1 MSTPTTGREVY
12 EENGWSGCEGSAW
25 EHLSPATREGW
36 EFAARALTARS
47 NADVALLIAQEI
59 ESERDRRLRPE
70 GRQWA
75 TNPDWMAWGVGLM
88 SDAARIA
95 RSHATPPVT
104 VDRNVWGVRLE
115 AATIVEEPSGPECG
129 GGRGPW
135 TGSRAR

>member
-1 MSTPTTGREVY
+1 M
-12 EENGWSGCEGSAW
+12 
-25 EHLSPATREGW
+25 
-36 EFAARALTARS
+36 
-47 NADVALLIAQEI
+47 IAQEI

-95 RSHATPPVT
+95 RSHATSPVT

-129 GGRGPW
+129 GGANMGVDWIAGKVIHEGDAGWRPW
-135 TGSRAR
+135 DEGIFGKAES